1 MPFFL
6 RMPLRSTG
14 SPMQDDIV
22 KYRRHV
28 FVCINEKDD
37 TRCGKKGSPDTLK
50 RFYELL
56 EERGIK
62 DVKVSK
68 SMCVNVHPSGPAVIV
83 YPEGVWYQKVT
94 AADVEEIV
102 ETHLVKGRVV
112 ERLKYGR
119 LGTECVEHR
128 EPGAV

>member
-1 MPFFL
+1 MP
-6 RMPLRSTG
+6 P
-14 SPMQDDIV
+14 DDIT

-28 FVCINEKDD
+28 FVCVNEKDD

-50 RFYELL
+50 RFYDALAS
-56 EERGIK
+56 RGIT

-68 SMCVNVHPSGPAVIV
+68 SMCVNVHPFGPAVIV

-94 AADVEEIV
+94 AADVDEIV
-102 ETHLVKGRVV
+102 DTHIVQGRVV

-119 LGTECVEHR
+119 LGSESAHAQAQGT
-128 EPGAV
+128 P